1 MKQEKGVWSSLEI
14 TFISGYTPI
23 TIETNEIIDNGNSYC
38 FETKEKF
45 RNKEVIFKYTI
56 PKKKVLKVEVK

>member
-1 MKQEKGVWSSLEI
+1 MKYEI

-23 TIETNEIIDNGNSYC
+23 TIETNKIIDNGNSYY
-38 FETKEKF
+38 FESKEEF

-56 PKKKVLKVEVK
+56 PKKKVLNIREMK